1 METKKLIHKHRK
13 QIAILK
19 MISNAQQKFDSHI
32 ELINLG
38 LNLDYNLKRAKLM
51 LQIEERLLTYYY
63 SL

>member
-19 MISNAQQKFDSHI
+19 MIDNAQQKFESHI
-32 ELINLG
+32 ELVNLG
-38 LNLDYNLKRAKLM
+38 LHLNYNLQRAKVM

>member
-19 MISNAQQKFDSHI
+19 MIENAEIYYQDHI
-32 ELINLG
+32 DLANLG
-38 LNLDYNLKRAKLM
+38 LNLSFNLGRAKTM
-51 LQIEERLLTYYY
+51 LKIQSRLLTYYY